1 MAEWRQDGCGVSQ
14 AGAATRIT
22 VNGRSWL
29 IDAPTGSAELVRGMN
44 LQGVVFTSGR
54 LERVAGL
61 LAVMNE
67 HPQLDLWVPLAD
79 DRAALVGELAQQAW
93 GCSPTLD
100 ALTAGQPFAMGS
112 GEGTLNALTSDTVSM
127 GVRLVFGG
135 IVVAYVARC
144 ALDGAAK
151 RLVRGA
157 DLVVLEPGAHGLT
170 PGLTLAGSAD
180 LLLPS
185 GAVA

>member
-1 MAEWRQDGCGVSQ
+1 MAEWRREGCVVAQ

-22 VNGRSWL
+22 VDGLSWL
-29 IDAPTGSAELVRGMN
+29 IDAPVGSADLVRGAN
-44 LQGVVFTSGR
+44 LQGIVFTSGR
-54 LERVAGL
+54 LDRVAGL
-61 LAVMNE
+61 LAVME
-67 HPQLDLWVPLAD
+67 GHPQLDLWVPLAD

-93 GCSPTLD
+93 GCAPTLD
-100 ALTAGQPFAMGS
+100 AFTAGQGFAVGA

-127 GVRLVFGG
+127 GVRLVFEG
-135 IVVAYVARC
+135 IVVAYVARGT
-144 ALDGAAK
+144 LDGAAK

-157 DLVVLEPGAHGLT
+157 DVVVLEPGAHGLT
-170 PGLTLAGSAD
+170 AGLALAGPAD